1 MSPRSKPASTARAS
15 PTGASAKSRLPAAT
29 NACTSVDVVSDRAP
43 LPRLAVLCS
52 GRGSNLGAI
61 LAAIDAGTLDA
72 KIVGV
77 FSDKPKCEALQ
88 LVPAALRWSA
98 KPRDF
103 ADRSDFDQAL
113 GDAIAAVR
121 PDWIVCAGYMRILD
135 AAFVER
141 FRGRMLNIHPS
152 LLPRHRG
159 LDTHRRALEAGD
171 REHGASVHFVI
182 PELDAGAVIAQVV
195 VLVRPGETPESLA
208 RRVQAQEYR
217 LYPEVL
223 RWAVAGRLHERDATA
238 VLDGHTLF
246 TPRRLEFAE

>member
-1 MSPRSKPASTARAS
+1 M
-15 PTGASAKSRLPAAT
+15 
-29 NACTSVDVVSDRAP
+29 
-43 LPRLAVLCS
+43 LCS

-61 LAAIDAGTLDA
+61 IEAISAGTLDA
-72 KIVGV
+72 EIVGV
-77 FSDKPKCEALQ
+77 FSDKPKCAALQ
-88 LVPAALRWSA
+88 RVSAALRWSA
-98 KPRDF
+98 KPGDY
-103 ADRSDFDQAL
+103 ASRSEFDQAL

-135 AAFVER
+135 GAFVER

-159 LDTHRRALEAGD
+159 LDTHQRALDAGD

-195 VLVRPGETPESLA
+195 IPVQPGDTPQSLA
-208 RRVQAQEYR
+208 ERVQAQEHR
-217 LYPEVL
+217 LLPEVL
-223 RWAVAGRLHERDATA
+223 RWAVSGRLHERDATA

>member
-1 MSPRSKPASTARAS
+1 MGDTA
-15 PTGASAKSRLPAAT
+15 T
-29 NACTSVDVVSDRAP
+29 

-61 LAAIDAGTLDA
+61 IKAIAAGTLGA
-72 KIVGV
+72 EIVGV
-77 FSDKPKCEALQ
+77 FSDKPKCAALQ
-88 LVPAALRWSA
+88 LVPKDLRWSA

-103 ADRSDFDQAL
+103 ANRGDFDQAL
-113 GDAIAAVR
+113 GDAIAATR

-135 AAFVER
+135 STFVER
-141 FRGRMLNIHPS
+141 FRGRILNIHPS

-159 LDTHRRALEAGD
+159 LDTHQHALEAGD

-195 VLVRPGETPESLA
+195 VPVQPGDTPQSLA
-208 RRVQAQEYR
+208 ERVQVQEHR
-217 LYPEVL
+217 LLPEVL

>member
-1 MSPRSKPASTARAS
+1 M
-15 PTGASAKSRLPAAT
+15 
-29 NACTSVDVVSDRAP
+29 NDRAH

-61 LAAIDAGTLDA
+61 LAAITAGTLDA
-72 KIVGV
+72 EIVGV
-77 FSDKPKCEALQ
+77 FSDKPACGALQ
-88 LVPAALRWSA
+88 RVPAGLRWSA

-103 ADRSDFDQAL
+103 ASRGDFDRDL

-135 AAFVER
+135 CAFVER
-141 FRGRMLNIHPS
+141 FRGRLLNIHPS

-159 LDTHRRALEAGD
+159 LDTHQRALEAGD

-182 PELDAGAVIAQVV
+182 PELDAGAVIAQIAVP
-195 VLVRPGETPESLA
+195 VLPGDTSRSLA
-208 RRVQAQEYR
+208 ERVQVQEHR

-223 RWAVAGRLHERDATA
+223 RWAVAGRLHEHDATA
-238 VLDGHTLF
+238 MLDGHTLF
-246 TPRRLEFAE
+246 TPRRLEFAES